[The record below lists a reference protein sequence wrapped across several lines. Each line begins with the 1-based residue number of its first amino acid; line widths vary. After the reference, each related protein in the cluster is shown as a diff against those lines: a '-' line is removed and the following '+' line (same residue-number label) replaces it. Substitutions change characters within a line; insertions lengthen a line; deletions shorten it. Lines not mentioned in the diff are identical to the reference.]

1 MICELQSYSTHAED
15 LLNYLS
21 PQTEDEKNAL
31 QEKILSKLSII
42 YGLTNLP
49 KHTEILEQF
58 QLKDSKYLASFF
70 KAKSDYKSL
79 FKSFIK
85 IFIRNKDKT
94 PLEVYETLEANKRT
108 RGILESHGINYDN
121 YVRYNPN
128 IVVKGIKNNFDEDT
142 NISARKVDMNNV
154 LKSLT
159 LGNEV
164 GCCTKIGGSKE
175 KESIVYAKN
184 KMFSAIEVL
193 DGKNSAGNTMGFFAL
208 VNGKLSYI
216 IDNIE
221 LKSEYAYQN
230 PIRDAIIKCARKI
243 VENAGCKDAPIYLS
257 TLRNKVLTND
267 LPLNYYDVKILGD
280 TGEDK
285 AYFDFQS
292 LTANIHDKIP
302 TFNRTLYSVSY
313 IADNTAKPEGISNNG
328 LILVEQ
334 GNELNLYLHTN
345 VQNNYQ

>member
-1 MICELQSYSTHAED
+1 M
-15 LLNYLS
+15 
-21 PQTEDEKNAL
+21 
-31 QEKILSKLSII
+31 
-42 YGLTNLP
+42 
-49 KHTEILEQF
+49 
-58 QLKDSKYLASFF
+58 
-70 KAKSDYKSL
+70 
-79 FKSFIK
+79 
-85 IFIRNKDKT
+85 
-94 PLEVYETLEANKRT
+94 
-108 RGILESHGINYDN
+108 
-121 YVRYNPN
+121 
-128 IVVKGIKNNFDEDT
+128 
-142 NISARKVDMNNV
+142 
-154 LKSLT
+154 
-159 LGNEV
+159 GNEV

-267 LPLNYYDVKILGD
+267 LPLNHYKVKILGD
-280 TGEDK
+280 TGEDQ

-292 LTANIHDKIP
+292 LTTNIHDKIP